1 MPTKKN
7 KGKQGTRKNKI
18 KDLNCN
24 PLVKKSKISSK
35 SCLTPSVID
44 KLKESWNA
52 SHSDNIIASN
62 TPIKIWK
69 ELKNKLAVCENEKC
83 WLKTI
88 KDDKVRATIE
98 ENIFAPDQPAE
109 WHKNPSQWLTNF
121 DILKVLKQYDDAHPE
136 FHFIGPTPIDFD
148 SRPYEDDTCVWK
160 DLCSF
165 DLQKQINKNYTK
177 FGIVFNLDKHN
188 QSGSHWTS
196 MFIDLENNIIFY
208 FDSAGSKIPNEVF
221 KFAKRVIKQGLQLNS
236 PKKLIF
242 HENHP
247 IEHQFENNECG
258 MYSLYFIITMLTG
271 QIGNKMLNKMDKRVE
286 YFKTKRIKDDDMFKY
301 RKIYFNS

>member
-7 KGKQGTRKNKI
+7 KQKRGTRKI
-18 KDLNCN
+18 KKLNCN
-24 PLVKKSKISSK
+24 PLVKQSKISNK
-35 SCLTPSVID
+35 SCLTPTVIEQ
-44 KLKESWNA
+44 LKESWNV
-52 SHSDNIIASN
+52 SHTNDL
-62 TPIKIWK
+62 IKSTKPTAIWK
-69 ELKNKLAVCENEKC
+69 ELKNNLAVCEDEKC

-88 KDDKVRATIE
+88 KDDNVRHKLE
-98 ENIFAPDQPAE
+98 ENIFAPEHPEE
-109 WHKNPSQWLTNF
+109 WHSNPSQWLTNF
-121 DILKVLKQYDDAHPE
+121 DILKVLKQYDEAHPE
-136 FHFIGPTPIDFD
+136 FKFIGPTPIDFD
-148 SRPYEDDTCVWK
+148 SRPYKDDTCVWK

-165 DLQKQINKNYTK
+165 DLHNLSKKYTK

-196 MFIDLENNIIFY
+196 MFIDLENCIIFY
-208 FDSAGSKIPNEVF
+208 FDSAGAKIPKEVF
-221 KFAKRVIKQGLQLNS
+221 KLAKRIIQQGLELNI

-247 IEHQFENNECG
+247 VEHQLGNNECG

-271 QIGNKMLNKMDKRVE
+271 QAGKKMIKKMDKRVD
-286 YFKTKRIKDDDMFKY
+286 YFKTERIKDDYMFNH